1 MSSKPL
7 PYEGWQRRWNL
18 HCHFSY
24 IPEEHEPSVILF
36 SSWLGE
42 LGWWTVCGQRA
53 GLVTRAFWR
62 EHPPVKSSTPVI
74 WDESQFHLCS
84 RAWKSRKTV
93 SWWCCFW
100 IISYSKH
107 HSWLVQDVSVC
118 QGVQIHVSIG
128 HQPGEQWRGQCGT
141 WNRYRQRGTLCD
153 MDENSEWSQT
163 LLSWRLSWD

>member
-1 MSSKPL
+1 MSSEPL
-7 PYEGWQRRWNL
+7 PYEGWQRRWNF

-24 IPEEHEPSVILF
+24 VPEEHEPSVILF

-62 EHPPVKSSTPVI
+62 EHPPIKSSTPVI

-100 IISYSKH
+100 IISYSNTIPGLFRMCQ
-107 HSWLVQDVSVC
+107 SARVSRSMSALVISL
-118 QGVQIHVSIG
+118 G
-128 HQPGEQWRGQCGT
+128 
-141 WNRYRQRGTLCD
+141 
-153 MDENSEWSQT
+153 NSEEASVEHEIGTDREGRCVTWTRILNGVRHS
-163 LLSWRLSWD
+163 